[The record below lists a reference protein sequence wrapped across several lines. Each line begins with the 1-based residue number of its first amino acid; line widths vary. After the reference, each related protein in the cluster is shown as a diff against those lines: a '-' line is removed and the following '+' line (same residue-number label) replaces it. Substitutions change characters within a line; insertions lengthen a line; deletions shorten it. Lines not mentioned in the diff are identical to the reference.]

1 MTTAVTTWR
10 STSSDVSKAGG
21 NSPTTPNNRKLIA
34 TLSLS
39 TAETI
44 APSLII
50 IVCVGLSV
58 AIVVLVII
66 FMCIFMRRGK
76 RKLPPAD
83 LIANHHHKMSEKGG
97 NGGGGGGNGGGQ
109 CKDSDRSSNIS
120 DLKAE
125 IRSSAYD
132 HDYSEAG
139 SDSIANR
146 LAANMLGNSHHNINQ
161 GVPLAGPVQIPSDYR
176 YVLLNVVHRPSCIC
190 CL

>member
-1 MTTAVTTWR
+1 M
-10 STSSDVSKAGG
+10 
-21 NSPTTPNNRKLIA
+21 
-34 TLSLS
+34 
-39 TAETI
+39 
-44 APSLII
+44 II
-50 IVCVGLSV
+50 IVCGGLSV
-58 AIVVLVII
+58 AIVLLVII

-83 LIANHHHKMSEKGG
+83 LIANHHQHKMEKGG
-97 NGGGGGGNGGGQ
+97 NNNSNNGGGG

-125 IRSSAYD
+125 IRSNAYD

-161 GVPLAGPVQIPSDYR
+161 GGVPLAGPVQIPSDYR
-176 YVLLNVVHRPSCIC
+176 YVKEMDGRGFLLLLLFECSSASLGINSTHPLVMPQTRTMRTTSSFTCPSSVVS
-190 CL
+190 L

>member
-1 MTTAVTTWR
+1 MQ
-10 STSSDVSKAGG
+10 SIFFSIY
-21 NSPTTPNNRKLIA
+21 PP
-34 TLSLS
+34 
-39 TAETI
+39 AETI

-83 LIANHHHKMSEKGG
+83 LIANHHHKMGSNEKGG
-97 NGGGGGGNGGGQ
+97 NGGGGHGGGGGA

-146 LAANMLGNSHHNINQ
+146 LAVNMLGNSHHNINQ
-161 GVPLAGPVQIPSDYR
+161 GGVPLAGPVQIPSDYR
-176 YVLLNVVHRPSCIC
+176 YVVGTGKGWPGTGGFGIE
-190 CL
+190 

>member
-1 MTTAVTTWR
+1 M
-10 STSSDVSKAGG
+10 
-21 NSPTTPNNRKLIA
+21 
-34 TLSLS
+34 
-39 TAETI
+39 
-44 APSLII
+44 
-50 IVCVGLSV
+50 CVGLSV
-58 AIVVLVII
+58 IIVLLVII

-83 LIANHHHKMSEKGG
+83 LIANHHNKMEK
-97 NGGGGGGNGGGQ
+97 GGGGGVG

-132 HDYSEAG
+132 HDYSETA
-139 SDSIANR
+139 SDSITNR

-176 YVLLNVVHRPSCIC
+176 YVDYE
-190 CL
+190 

>member
-1 MTTAVTTWR
+1 MSSACLQTT
-10 STSSDVSKAGG
+10 
-21 NSPTTPNNRKLIA
+21 
-34 TLSLS
+34 
-39 TAETI
+39 ETI

-58 AIVVLVII
+58 AIVLLVII

-97 NGGGGGGNGGGQ
+97 GNGGGGGGGS
-109 CKDSDRSSNIS
+109 KDSDRSSNIS

-176 YVLLNVVHRPSCIC
+176 YV
-190 CL
+190 

>member
-1 MTTAVTTWR
+1 MHLR
-10 STSSDVSKAGG
+10 
-21 NSPTTPNNRKLIA
+21 P
-34 TLSLS
+34 
-39 TAETI
+39 AETI

-83 LIANHHHKMSEKGG
+83 LIANHHHKMNEKGSG
-97 NGGGGGGNGGGQ
+97 GGNNGGGGG

-176 YVLLNVVHRPSCIC
+176 YVLQLSF
-190 CL
+190 LE

>member
-1 MTTAVTTWR
+1 M
-10 STSSDVSKAGG
+10 
-21 NSPTTPNNRKLIA
+21 
-34 TLSLS
+34 
-39 TAETI
+39 
-44 APSLII
+44 
-50 IVCVGLSV
+50 

-83 LIANHHHKMSEKGG
+83 LIANHHQHKMNEKGG
-97 NGGGGGGNGGGQ
+97 GNNNNNNNNGGGGNNA

-125 IRSSAYD
+125 IRSNAYD

-139 SDSIANR
+139 SDCIANR

-176 YVLLNVVHRPSCIC
+176 YVQSY
-190 CL
+190 

>member
-1 MTTAVTTWR
+1 M
-10 STSSDVSKAGG
+10 
-21 NSPTTPNNRKLIA
+21 
-34 TLSLS
+34 
-39 TAETI
+39 
-44 APSLII
+44 II
-50 IVCVGLSV
+50 IVCGGLSV
-58 AIVVLVII
+58 AIVLLVII

-83 LIANHHHKMSEKGG
+83 LIANHHQHKMEKGG
-97 NGGGGGGNGGGQ
+97 NNNNNSNNGGGG

-125 IRSSAYD
+125 IRSNAYD

-161 GVPLAGPVQIPSDYR
+161 GGVPLAGPVQIPSDYR
-176 YVLLNVVHRPSCIC
+176 YVKEMDGRGLLLLLLFECSSASLGINSTHPHRRGR
-190 CL
+190 

>member
-1 MTTAVTTWR
+1 MLF
-10 STSSDVSKAGG
+10 S
-21 NSPTTPNNRKLIA
+21 
-34 TLSLS
+34 SLS
-39 TAETI
+39 CPTETI
-44 APSLII
+44 APSMII
-50 IVCVGLSV
+50 IVCGGLSV
-58 AIVVLVII
+58 AIVLLVII

-83 LIANHHHKMSEKGG
+83 LIANHHQHKMEKGG
-97 NGGGGGGNGGGQ
+97 NNNSNNGGGG

-125 IRSSAYD
+125 IRSNAYD

-161 GVPLAGPVQIPSDYR
+161 GGVPLAGPVQIPSDYR
-176 YVLLNVVHRPSCIC
+176 YVKEMDGRGLLLLLLFECSSASLGINSTHPHRRGR
-190 CL
+190 